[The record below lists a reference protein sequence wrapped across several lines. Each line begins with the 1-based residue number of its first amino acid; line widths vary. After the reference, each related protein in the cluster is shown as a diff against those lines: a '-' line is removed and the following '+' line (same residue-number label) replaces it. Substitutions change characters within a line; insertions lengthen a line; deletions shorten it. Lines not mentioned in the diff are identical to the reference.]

1 MIKGDRLR
9 RLRIDKGLNQ
19 QKLADMVGV
28 SKSSISC
35 YEKET
40 RSPKSET
47 IIDFIQIFGVNAD
60 YLLGSDTIVKV
71 VEDKK
76 RPFRALTKEELIFLD
91 ELKKN
96 EMIYEILL
104 EDPKK
109 CAELIKRKIG

>member
-9 RLRIDKGLNQ
+9 KLRLEKGLTQ
-19 QKLADMVGV
+19 DELAEIVGV
-28 SKSSISC
+28 SKASISC
-35 YEKET
+35 YENET

-60 YLLGSDTIVKV
+60 YLLGSDKIIKV
-71 VEDKK
+71 VEDDEI
-76 RPFRALTKEELIFLD
+76 PFKTLTKEEVIFLD

-96 EMIYEILL
+96 KMVYDILL

-109 CAELIKRKIG
+109 CAKLIKSKIG

>member
-1 MIKGDRLR
+1 MIKGSRLR
-9 RLRIDKGLNQ
+9 KLRIEKGLNQ

-60 YLLGSDTIVKV
+60 YLLGSDDIVKV

-76 RPFRALTKEELIFLD
+76 RPYRALTKEEIVFLE

>member
-1 MIKGDRLR
+1 MIKGSRLR
-9 RLRIDKGLNQ
+9 KLRIEKGLNQ

-60 YLLGSDTIVKV
+60 YLLGSDDIVKV

-76 RPFRALTKEELIFLD
+76 RPFRALTKEEIVFLE

>member
-1 MIKGDRLR
+1 MIIGERLR
-9 RLRIDKGLNQ
+9 KLRIEKGLNQ
-19 QKLADMVGV
+19 DKLAKMVGV

-60 YLLGSDTIVKV
+60 YLLGSDDIIKV
-71 VEDKK
+71 VEDKE
-76 RPFRALTKEELIFLD
+76 RPFRTLTKEEVIFLE

>member
-9 RLRIDKGLNQ
+9 KLRIEKGINQ
-19 QKLADMVGV
+19 QTLADMVGV

-60 YLLGSDTIVKV
+60 YLLGSDKIIKV
-71 VEDKK
+71 VEDKE
-76 RPFRALTKEELIFLD
+76 RPFRALTKEEVVFLE

-96 EMIYEILL
+96 EMIYEIIL

>member
-1 MIKGDRLR
+1 MIKGARLR
-9 RLRIDKGLNQ
+9 KLRIEKGMNQ
-19 QKLADMVGV
+19 QMLADMVGV

-60 YLLGSDTIVKV
+60 YLLGSDTIIKV
-71 VEDKK
+71 VEDKD
-76 RPFRALTKEELIFLD
+76 RPFRALTKEEIIFLE

>member
-9 RLRIDKGLNQ
+9 KLRIAKGLNQ
-19 QKLADMVGV
+19 QSLADMVGV

-60 YLLGSDTIVKV
+60 YLLGSDKIVKV
-71 VEDKK
+71 VEDNE
-76 RPFRALTKEELIFLD
+76 RPFRALTKEEVTFLE

-96 EMIYEILL
+96 DMIYEIML

>member
-9 RLRIDKGLNQ
+9 KLRIEKGINQ
-19 QKLADMVGV
+19 QTLADMVAV

-35 YEKET
+35 YERET

-47 IIDFIQIFGVNAD
+47 IIDFIQIFGVTAD
-60 YLLGSDTIVKV
+60 YLLGSEKIIEV
-71 VEDKK
+71 VEDKD
-76 RPFRALTKEELIFLD
+76 RPFRALTKEEVLFLE

-96 EMIYEILL
+96 EMVYEILL

>member
-1 MIKGDRLR
+1 MIKGERLR
-9 RLRIDKGLNQ
+9 KLRIDKGLNQ

-60 YLLGSDTIVKV
+60 YLLGSDNIVKV
-71 VEDKK
+71 AEDKK

>member
-1 MIKGDRLR
+1 MIKGSRLR
-9 RLRIDKGLNQ
+9 KLRIEKGLNQ

-60 YLLGSDTIVKV
+60 YLLGSDNIVKIE
-71 VEDKK
+71 EDKK
-76 RPFRALTKEELIFLD
+76 RPFRALTKEEVVFLE

-96 EMIYEILL
+96 EMVYEILL

>member
-9 RLRIDKGLNQ
+9 KLRIKKGLNQ
-19 QKLADMVGV
+19 QTLADMVGV

-60 YLLGSDTIVKV
+60 YLLGCDSIIQIK
-71 VEDKK
+71 EDKN
-76 RPFRALTKEELIFLD
+76 RPFRTLTKEEIDFLE

-96 EMIYEILL
+96 DIVYEILL

>member
-1 MIKGDRLR
+1 MIKGNRLR
-9 RLRIDKGLNQ
+9 ELRIEKGLNQ
-19 QKLADMVGV
+19 QTLADMVGV

-60 YLLGSDTIVKV
+60 YLLGSDLVVKV
-71 VEDKK
+71 LEDEK
-76 RPFRALTKEELIFLD
+76 RPFRALTKEEALFLE

>member
-1 MIKGDRLR
+1 M
-9 RLRIDKGLNQ
+9 NQ
-19 QKLADMVGV
+19 QTLADLVGV

-47 IIDFIQIFGVNAD
+47 IIDLIQIFGVNAD
-60 YLLGSDTIVKV
+60 YLLGSDTIVKI
-71 VEDKK
+71 VEDNE
-76 RPFRALTKEELIFLD
+76 RPFRTFTKEEVTFLE

-96 EMIYEILL
+96 DIIYEILL

>member
-1 MIKGDRLR
+1 MIKGNRLR
-9 RLRIDKGLNQ
+9 KLRIDKGLNQ
-19 QKLADMVGV
+19 QTLADMVGV

-60 YLLGSDTIVKV
+60 YLLGSDAVIKV
-71 VEDKK
+71 VEDKE
-76 RPFRALTKEELIFLD
+76 RPYRALTKEEIIFLE

-96 EMIYEILL
+96 DMVYEILL

>member
-1 MIKGDRLR
+1 MIKGSRLR
-9 RLRIDKGLNQ
+9 KLRIEKGLNQ

-60 YLLGSDTIVKV
+60 YLLGSDTIIKIE
-71 VEDKK
+71 EDKK
-76 RPFRALTKEELIFLD
+76 RPFRALTKEEVIFLE

-96 EMIYEILL
+96 EMVYEILL

>member
-9 RLRIDKGLNQ
+9 NLRINKGLNQ
-19 QKLADMVGV
+19 QTLADMVGV

-60 YLLGSDTIVKV
+60 YLLGSDEIIKV
-71 VEDKK
+71 VEDEE
-76 RPFRALTKEELIFLD
+76 RPFRTYTKEEIQFLE

-96 EMIYEILL
+96 DMIYEIML

>member
-1 MIKGDRLR
+1 MIKGERLR
-9 RLRIDKGLNQ
+9 KLRIEKGLNQ
-19 QKLADMVGV
+19 QDLADMVGV

-60 YLLGSDTIVKV
+60 YLLGSDSIIKV

-76 RPFRALTKEELIFLD
+76 RPYRALTKEEVIFLE

>member
-1 MIKGDRLR
+1 MIVGERLR
-9 RLRIDKGLNQ
+9 KLRVVKGLNQ
-19 QKLADMVGV
+19 EKLSEMVGV

-60 YLLGSDTIVKV
+60 YLLGSDDIIKV
-71 VEDKK
+71 VEDKE
-76 RPFRALTKEELIFLD
+76 RPYRALTKEEVIFLE

-96 EMIYEILL
+96 EMVYEILL

>member
-1 MIKGDRLR
+1 MIIGERLR
-9 RLRIDKGLNQ
+9 KLRVEKGLNQ
-19 QKLADMVGV
+19 ERLAQMVGV

-47 IIDFIQIFGVNAD
+47 ILDFIQIFGVNAD
-60 YLLGSDTIVKV
+60 YLLGSDKIIKV
-71 VEDKK
+71 VEDSE
-76 RPFRALTKEELIFLD
+76 RPFRALTKEEVIFLE

-96 EMIYEILL
+96 EMIYEVLL

>member
-1 MIKGDRLR
+1 MIKGSRLR
-9 RLRIDKGLNQ
+9 KLRIEKGLNQ

-60 YLLGSDTIVKV
+60 YLLGSDNIVKIE
-71 VEDKK
+71 EDKK
-76 RPFRALTKEELIFLD
+76 RPFRALTKEEIVFLE

-96 EMIYEILL
+96 EMVYEILL